1 MPGENIQ
8 DWSVTA
14 ANNSNSDS
22 SINWAEG
29 QPRASVN
36 NSSRSMMAAHAK
48 QRNLQNSSIVTG
60 GSANAQTF
68 TSGVGYTA
76 PIPTGLRVLLK
87 IGPSLTNTG
96 AATLEMDGLGAVAIK
111 DQLGVAL
118 VGHELVEGAR
128 VEFIYD
134 GTNWIVLGSVQSV
147 FTTGDAKLTLK
158 TVADIGW
165 IMMDDG
171 TIGSATSGASRAN
184 ADAQALFTLLFN
196 NILDAWAPIL
206 TSAGADTTRAA
217 QTDAATAWAAN
228 CRMTLTKQLGR
239 SFAVAG
245 SGSGLTARPLG
256 STVGEETHAQS
267 VAEMPS
273 HAHNA
278 LASAFLLTDTG
289 ADAGPGGSFMRGVNY
304 ANTTALAGSG
314 TPFNVMQPTA
324 FWNVMIKL

>member
-171 TIGSATSGASRAN
+171 TIGSATSGAPSVATTSTSRQLHAVMPS
-184 ADAQALFTLLFN
+184 ALATASFAQK
-196 NILDAWAPIL
+196 
-206 TSAGADTTRAA
+206 RAA
-217 QTDAATAWAAN
+217 R
-228 CRMTLTKQLGR
+228 CCPGR
-239 SFAVAG
+239 
-245 SGSGLTARPLG
+245 AR
-256 STVGEETHAQS
+256 
-267 VAEMPS
+267 
-273 HAHNA
+273 
-278 LASAFLLTDTG
+278 ASA
-289 ADAGPGGSFMRGVNY
+289 
-304 ANTTALAGSG
+304 
-314 TPFNVMQPTA
+314 
-324 FWNVMIKL
+324 